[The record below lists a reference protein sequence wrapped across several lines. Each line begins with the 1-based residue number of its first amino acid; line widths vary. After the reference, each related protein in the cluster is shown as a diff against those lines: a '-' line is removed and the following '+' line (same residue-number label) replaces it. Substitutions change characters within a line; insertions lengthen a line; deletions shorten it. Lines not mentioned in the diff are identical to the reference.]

1 MSVDLFVQLPTE
13 RMPTPQQWQDAITF
27 HGFPLK
33 LDTDF
38 EVESFSGYL
47 PCDFEGK
54 PAGFEYF
61 YEHTTTN
68 GLQLIQIQFSTHS
81 DITEFFG
88 SAIAAAVL
96 TEMSGGTLED
106 PQQGSFFKGAE
117 AIAWVREV
125 ESDVKQE
132 LEKSPIKKPK
142 PLPPK
147 SIKPWWQFW

>member
-1 MSVDLFVQLPTE
+1 MSVDLFVQLPVE
-13 RMPTPQQWQDAITF
+13 RMPTPQQWQDAITS
-27 HGFPLK
+27 HVFPLK

-47 PCDFEGK
+47 PCDLEGK

-61 YEHTTTN
+61 YELITTKE
-68 GLQLIQIQFSTHS
+68 LQLIQIQFSTHS

-88 SAIAAAVL
+88 AAIAAAVL

-106 PQQGSFFKGAE
+106 PQEGIFFKGTE
-117 AIAWVREV
+117 AIAWLREV
-125 ESDVKQE
+125 ESEVKQE
-132 LEKSPIKKPK
+132 LEKLALSTQK

-147 SIKPWWQFW
+147 SSKPWWQFW